1 VYDGQLKSA
10 LGLDHQAL
18 VLGREHHNAVR
29 STGIRFWPVDHDAC
43 AQKSEEE
50 ATEICAL
57 YDSLLGQ
64 QWRDRHGEQRDIT
77 AEDILVVAPY
87 NMQVNLLRQKLP
99 AGARVGTV
107 DKFQGR
113 IVLSK
118 ALLTATNRA
127 RPLRSGSTGVDAR
140 LRNGPDQLASRVDP
154 ACRTLESPSFP
165 PCPAPSTIGPAPLPL
180 RRCRSASGSG
190 ADDPRV
196 SLTPACPAAVA
207 PARRSAR
214 AQAQPPRIPDPDA
227 RG

>member
-1 VYDGQLKSA
+1 MRRLPQPEPRAASA
-10 LGLDHQAL
+10 TASDRSRPTDPSTSTPTTPAGLRSSPQPKKCSKCL
-18 VLGREHHNAVR
+18 SVR
-29 STGIRFWPVDHDAC
+29 SCVGKEQEA
-43 AQKSEEE
+43 KSDFV
-50 ATEICAL
+50 ASFGGVGKMCMAF
-57 YDSLLGQ
+57 SWW
-64 QWRDRHGEQRDIT
+64 WR
-77 AEDILVVAPY
+77 
-87 NMQVNLLRQKLP
+87 
-99 AGARVGTV
+99 
-107 DKFQGR
+107 R

-165 PCPAPSTIGPAPLPL
+165 PCPAPSTIDPAPLPL